1 MDGAQVFSQ
10 SCTPSSFAG
19 KIARQTLAFIYHI
32 ERGTTLVSQKR
43 RAILASL
50 VGMPLALG
58 GMTELDGSTPID
70 VAEYTQALW
79 FYCDDVYR
87 SLGTLKPERG
97 AIEARTNQLETTVLQ
112 ASGDEKRT
120 LSELLGFYQITLA
133 EAWGGQQPIIA
144 SALLSSTVARAKEEK
159 FKSLLVYGLILRAE
173 IAMSRF
179 ESTLNGQFLS
189 ACYNGSLSGPR
200 GTGPPSRPLCRS
212 LGGLAWKALRLYG
225 ESRQA
230 FTVALQRT
238 ITKGSNHISA
248 EHVV

>member
-1 MDGAQVFSQ
+1 MRMMRGIKVMADYDPVAFGCSLRTYRTQLGWSASLLSELYAEFV
-10 SCTPSSFAG
+10 CREDCPPNP
-19 KIARQTLAFIYHI
+19 AFIYHI

-70 VAEYTQALW
+70 VAEYTQALS

-179 ESTLNGQFLS
+179 S
-189 ACYNGSLSGPR
+189 
-200 GTGPPSRPLCRS
+200 PL
-212 LGGLAWKALRLYG
+212 
-225 ESRQA
+225 
-230 FTVALQRT
+230 
-238 ITKGSNHISA
+238 
-248 EHVV
+248 